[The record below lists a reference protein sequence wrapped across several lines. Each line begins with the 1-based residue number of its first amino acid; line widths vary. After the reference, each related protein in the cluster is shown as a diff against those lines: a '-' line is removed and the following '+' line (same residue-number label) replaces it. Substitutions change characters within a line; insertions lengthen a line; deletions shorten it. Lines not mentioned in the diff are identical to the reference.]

1 MNNFEYVR
9 AADLSGASRS
19 IAARNGAKFIAGG
32 TNLVDLMKYAVV
44 HPSAL
49 IDLNRLDLHQI
60 THLPDG
66 GVRIG
71 ALVTNSNLAYHPI
84 ISARYPMLSR
94 AILAGASPQL
104 RNKATTGGNLLQR
117 TRCMYFYD
125 TAVPC
130 NKREPG
136 TGCPAKQGANRILAI
151 LGTSVQCI
159 ATHPSDLCVAM
170 AALSAVVQVCSSSGE
185 RIPFADFHLLPG
197 EHPEI
202 ETALAEDEIIT
213 SVDLPANGFAGN
225 CAYIKVRDRQSYA
238 FALISVA
245 AGLRIEDG
253 IIADAGVALGVVAQT
268 PWRKAE
274 LEQVLLIGKPR
285 TVIRGMTSKWHCSRG
300 PRLRRE
306 RLQTKASCCSST
318 LVARGTYNH
327 WIRATAKV
335 DLQAVCCRR

>member
-9 AADLSGASRS
+9 AADLHGASQS
-19 IAARNGAKFIAGG
+19 LAARDGAKFIAGG

-49 IDLNRLDLHQI
+49 IDLNRLDLRQI
-60 THLPDG
+60 SDLPGG

-71 ALVTNSNLAYHPI
+71 ALVTNSHVAYHPT

-94 AILAGASPQL
+94 AILAGASAQL

-136 TGCPAKQGANRILAI
+136 TGCPAKQGANRSLAI
-151 LGTSVQCI
+151 LGTSVHCI
-159 ATHPSDLCVAM
+159 ATHPSDMCVAM
-170 AALSAVVQVCSSSGE
+170 AALGAVVQVSGSSGQ
-185 RIPFADFHLLPG
+185 RSIAFADFHLLPG

-202 ETALAEDEIIT
+202 ETVLTEDEVIT
-213 SVDLPANGFAGN
+213 SVDLPAIGFAGN

-245 AGLRIEDG
+245 AGLRFEG
-253 IIADAGVALGVVAQT
+253 GLIADAGVALGGVAQK
-268 PWRKAE
+268 PWRNAE
-274 LEQVLLIGKPR
+274 LERQLLIGKPANR
-285 TVIRGMTSKWHCSRG
+285 STWHDFQAALLAG
-300 PRLRRE
+300 
-306 RLQTKASCCSST
+306 
-318 LVARGTYNH
+318 ARGFGENDFKLKIAPIT
-327 WIRATAKV
+327 IVRA
-335 DLQAVCCRR
+335 LEQAAHEGDTV

>member
-1 MNNFEYVR
+1 MNNFDYLR
-9 AADLSGASRS
+9 AADLSGASQAV
-19 IAARNGAKFIAGG
+19 AARGGAKFIAGG

-44 HPSAL
+44 HPTAL
-49 IDLNRLDLHQI
+49 VDLNRLDLHRI
-60 THLPDG
+60 SDLPDG

-71 ALVTNSNLAYHPI
+71 ALVTNSDLAYHPM
-84 ISARYPMLSR
+84 ISARYPVLSR

-136 TGCPAKQGANRILAI
+136 TGCPAKAGANRILAI

-159 ATHPSDLCVAM
+159 ATHPSDMCVAM
-170 AALSAVVQVCSSSGE
+170 AALGAVIQVSSSSGQ
-185 RIPFADFHLLPG
+185 RSIPFADFHLLPG

-202 ETALAEDEIIT
+202 ETVLAEDEVIT
-213 SVDLPANGFAGN
+213 SVDLPAIGFAGN
-225 CAYIKVRDRQSYA
+225 SAYIKIRDRQSYA

-245 AGLRIEDG
+245 AGLRIQDG
-253 IIADAGVALGVVAQT
+253 LIADAGVALGGVAQK

-274 LEQVLLIGKPR
+274 LEQELLIGKPANR
-285 TVIRGMTSKWHCSRG
+285 NTWHDFQVALLAGAQGFGENDFKLKLAPVTIVRALEQAAHEGDTV
-300 PRLRRE
+300 
-306 RLQTKASCCSST
+306 
-318 LVARGTYNH
+318 
-327 WIRATAKV
+327 
-335 DLQAVCCRR
+335 